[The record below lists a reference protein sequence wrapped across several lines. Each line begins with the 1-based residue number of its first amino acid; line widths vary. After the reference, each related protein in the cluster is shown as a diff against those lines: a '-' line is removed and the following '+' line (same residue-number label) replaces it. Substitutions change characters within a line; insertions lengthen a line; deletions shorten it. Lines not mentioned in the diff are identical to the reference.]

1 MKTLREYI
9 DLVSEEDIEEAIVN
23 EEDDEELEE
32 ASPEAIAK
40 INSLFQK

>member
-9 DLVSEEDIEEAIVN
+9 DLVAEELPEDIVN

-32 ASPEAIAK
+32 ASEESIAK
-40 INSLFQK
+40 IIKLSKD

>member
-9 DLVSEEDIEEAIVN
+9 DLVAEEELPEDIVT

-32 ASPEAIAK
+32 ASEESIAK
-40 INSLFQK
+40 IIKLSKD